1 MAFATH
7 RMILKV
13 RYLLT
18 NLIINN
24 YLILSFF
31 IKILQYSQDII
42 LYSHLMI
49 LHIKNTLTF
58 VKTRTNKTFSKLE
71 KKILQNIWRS

>member
-31 IKILQYSQDII
+31 IKILQYFIFPFNDFT
-42 LYSHLMI
+42 YKKH
-49 LHIKNTLTF
+49 TLTF

-71 KKILQNIWRS
+71 KKFLQNIWRS

>member
-31 IKILQYSQDII
+31 IKIQQYSQDII

-49 LHIKNTLTF
+49 LHIKNTLLLS
-58 VKTRTNKTFSKLE
+58 SKHGLT
-71 KKILQNIWRS
+71 KHFLN